1 MGYTGKQVIHPG
13 QVPVVQASFL
23 PSDKQIEWAS
33 GLLKAFEEHQN
44 QGKVC
49 IINLFD

>member
-23 PSDKQIEWAS
+23 PNDKQIEWAS
-33 GLLKAFEEHQN
+33 GLLKDFEEHQ
-44 QGKVC
+44 QKGKV
-49 IINLFD
+49 